1 MTEKLKFVSKTTIEK
16 IKDLDVKTE
25 STDLDYKEIYVIS
38 DTKSKI
44 EIAKDILAFANSKGG
59 YLIYGVNNS
68 FEWIGL
74 DDRSDSDTDE
84 ANISN
89 ILDNYADGNI
99 DFLTNTIEINGS
111 YFFIIYIF
119 PSKIIIPFKKDGQY
133 NKSSWKSGK
142 SKNITV
148 FKSGDVYCRRGSR
161 SIKADNLFYRLKSND
176 FKVVEN
182 INDQPVMYNEFVGR
196 KEYLSELYT
205 KLSNNNNRIVQI
217 DGIGGIGKTTFVHHF
232 ASLLIENDIYKNNYD
247 FIVWTSSKR
256 NKYTPNGI
264 KDLTEFIS
272 NYSDLI
278 EDIFDFINTNGII
291 SEDNE
296 LDTEESVIHFLRNNN
311 VLLIVDNLETLNDKD
326 LITFL
331 EHFPS
336 KSKAILTTR
345 ETLGDFFMSRINLNG
360 FEKENEFPQFLNFQ
374 YNHFSGK
381 DDNLFSKLYGKYTN
395 ELYDYTK
402 GMPLAGQLI
411 THQLSKGTP
420 IKSVLENLKNGQAY
434 EDILKFCFE
443 GTINRLSIIEQEL
456 LFIFSLSEKE
466 ELLTLEDLKYISN
479 HSNDEI
485 GLEAIPN
492 LTKTSLCLIQKTES
506 GEIGY
511 SIPHLAKIYSKQF
524 LNLNEEA
531 KIVEKYDKFIQ
542 ERTKFNSNESESL
555 KLFTRSKANNHKEKV
570 VANQAIKS
578 LSNAYYD
585 YDSAIETIDLL
596 IKENSKFAFLY
607 LIKGKIEDNGIY
619 KDSYERAKKEF
630 LIAIDLDDEFLE
642 ALIELG
648 YLEYKSR
655 IGNKDKVKEIVQ
667 TSINYFNKALKLSP
681 KDQRINL
688 GLAQGYSV
696 LATKTSFY
704 HAKLKRYSLGEKA
717 NEYFEKSI
725 YTGNSLSKTHIH
737 SNAIAYFGK
746 AINIRNNIRN
756 DKEALIACEMG
767 LNYEPEN
774 RKLIELQDQLKYK
787 IQPRKTVID
796 SFSDKGWKVK
806 K

>member
-1 MTEKLKFVSKTTIEK
+1 MTERLQYVSKTTIEA
-16 IKDLDVKTE
+16 IKDLDIKTE
-25 STDLDYKEIYVIS
+25 STDLDYKEIFSIS

-44 EIAKDILAFANSKGG
+44 EIAKDIVAFANSKGG
-59 YLIYGVNNS
+59 YLIYGVNNN

-74 DDRSDSDTDE
+74 DDRSDNDTDE

-89 ILDNYADGNI
+89 ILDSYADGNI
-99 DFLTNTIEINGS
+99 DFLTNTIEIDGS
-111 YFFIIYIF
+111 YFFIIYVF
-119 PSKIIIPFKKDGQY
+119 TSKSIIPFKKDGQY
-133 NKSSWKSGK
+133 NKSSWKGGK
-142 SKNITV
+142 NKNISV
-148 FKSGDVYCRRGSR
+148 FKTGDVYCRRGSR
-161 SIKADNLFYRLKSND
+161 SIKADNLFFRLKSND
-176 FKVVEN
+176 FKVIEN

-196 KEYLSELYT
+196 KEYLQELYD
-205 KLSNNNNRIVQI
+205 KLSNSNNRIIQI

-232 ASLLIENDIYKNNYD
+232 ATLLIQNNVYKNNYD
-247 FIVWTSSKR
+247 FIIWTSSKR

-264 KDLTEFIS
+264 KDLSEFIS

-278 EDIFDFINTNGII
+278 EDIFDFINTNGLI

-296 LDTEESVIHFLRNNN
+296 LDIEESVIHFLRSNQ

-326 LITFL
+326 LISFL
-331 EHFPS
+331 EHFPN

-360 FEKENEFPQFLNFQ
+360 FKKENEFPEFLNSQ
-374 YNHFSGK
+374 YNHFSGT
-381 DDNLFSKLYGKYTN
+381 DDNSFNKLFGKFTD
-395 ELYDYTK
+395 ELYEYTK

-411 THQLSKGTP
+411 THQLANGTP
-420 IKSVLENLKNGQAY
+420 IQSVLDNLKNGQAY
-434 EDILKFCFE
+434 EDILKFCFQ
-443 GTINRLSIIEQEL
+443 GTIDKLSIIEQQL

-466 ELLTLEDLKYISN
+466 ELLTLDDLRYISN

-485 GLEAIPN
+485 GLKAIPN

-524 LNLNEEA
+524 LNLKEES

-542 ERTKFNSNESESL
+542 EKTKFNSNESESL
-555 KLFTRSKANNHKEKV
+555 KLFTRSKAKNHKEKV
-570 VANQAIKS
+570 VAGQAIKA

-585 YDSAIETIDLL
+585 YDSAIDTIDAL

-630 LIAIDLDDEFLE
+630 LIAIDLDNEFLE

-655 IGNKDKVKEIVQ
+655 IGNKEKVKEIVQ
-667 TSINYFNKALKLSP
+667 TSIDYFNKAYTLSP
-681 KDQRINL
+681 DDQRINL

-717 NEYFEKSI
+717 NEYFEKAI
-725 YTGNSLSKTHIH
+725 YKGESLTKTQVH

-746 AINIRNNIRN
+746 AINIRNNIRD
-756 DKEALIACEMG
+756 DKEALTACELG

-787 IQPRKTVID
+787 IEPRKTVID
-796 SFSDKGWKVK
+796 SFADKGWKVK